1 MKLFFILSL
10 IININSCFISNPTI
24 LNNKKL
30 ITSKKNKYL
39 NKDILGK
46 NRLLMPI
53 KANQNSCPEN
63 LLEFLTPIKINHGE
77 KIVKS
82 ITEFLPTADGIA
94 PHVLHANEYMINVL
108 LNNDNIP
115 MHIKKEL
122 ILNVIKISLFGD
134 SVGSHMLHMYYDLV
148 KCLL

>member
-10 IININSCFISNPTI
+10 IININSGFISNSHI
-24 LNNKKL
+24 LTNKKL
-30 ITSKKNKYL
+30 IISTKNKYL
-39 NKDILGK
+39 NKDFLGK
-46 NRLLMPI
+46 NRLLLPI
-53 KANQNSCPEN
+53 KASQNSCPEN
-63 LLEFLTPIKINHGE
+63 LSEFLTPIKINYGE

-94 PHVLHANEYMINVL
+94 PYILHANEYMINVL
-108 LNNDNIP
+108 LNNDHIP

-134 SVGSHMLHMYYDLV
+134 SVGSNMLHIYYDLV